1 MNEKNYEVLT
11 NIIGAVESGGQIY
24 GKRRYNAYAD
34 PYTNSPKEYTI
45 TLGAF
50 QSYGSEAR
58 ELVQMIYDT
67 DPAEFAKIDTDGS
80 IKWILARDWVALR
93 WKPTTAQK
101 SRIIKLIDSEC
112 GHVCQDKQFRV
123 NRLEKYIARAEAF
136 GVHDVKAQ
144 MMWAEIQHL
153 GGVKPTER
161 IFKRCNGDYS
171 LNSIMASLK
180 KDQADGSSSN
190 QVGDS
195 VYWSRHVKC
204 REFIEKYCVDDGMV
218 QPDNGMVQPEEKEED
233 EKMDFSKYYGKIS
246 NSGSDERGAYS
257 GGTAGD
263 QTGTEWQIKNWYNR
277 PWSHVIRHPDKAK
290 RELIAELAI
299 EAANNN
305 KIGYDQNQRHT
316 FWQQIKVSG
325 YRPKNI
331 TKACESDCSAGVAA
345 IVKAVGYLTGDTAM
359 QSVSSECYSGNI
371 RSALKAAGF
380 TVYTASKY
388 RTSTDYLLPGDILLY
403 ENHHV
408 ATNLGIG
415 SKVGSGSGEPT
426 PAAVKDWLSKG
437 DTGEAVKELQ
447 RNLNTVMNAGLA
459 VDGSFGSLTDAAVRA
474 FQKKYGLTIDGCY
487 GSKSKAKMQEVL
499 NGSAADSTGKFG
511 TITAYK
517 LNVRTGPGLQY
528 GNLTSYPYL
537 SNGNE
542 VDVLE
547 VINDWVK
554 IRIAG
559 KYTGYVSRKYI
570 SIH

>member
-1 MNEKNYEVLT
+1 MNEKNYEVLI

-58 ELVQMIYDT
+58 ELVQMIYDA
-67 DPAEFAKIDTDGS
+67 DPAEFARIDTDGS
-80 IKWILARDWVALR
+80 IKAMLAKDWVALK

-112 GHVCQDKQFRV
+112 GHICQDKQFRV
-123 NRLEKYIARAEAF
+123 NRLEKYIARAEAY

-161 IFKRCNGDYS
+161 IFKRCNGNYS

-190 QVGDS
+190 QVGDK

-204 REFIEKYCVDDGMV
+204 REFIEKYCVDD
-218 QPDNGMVQPEEKEED
+218 DGMVQPENKEED

-316 FWQQIKVSG
+316 FWQQLKVSG

-359 QSVSSECYSGNI
+359 QGVSSECYSGNI

-380 TVYTASKY
+380 SVYTASKY
-388 RTSTDYLLPGDILLY
+388 RTSADYLLPGDILLY

-415 SKVGSGSGEPT
+415 AKVGSGSGEPT

-459 VDGSFGSLTDAAVRA
+459 VDGSFGSLTDVAVRA
-474 FQKKYGLTIDGCY
+474 FQKKYGLAVDGCY

-499 NGSAADSTGKFG
+499 SGSAAASTGKFG

-559 KYTGYVSRKYI
+559 KHTGYVSRKYI